1 MSADYKAH
9 HLGDIV
15 TLLVS
20 ETTAASS
27 TGDVNNSRAFAAN
40 SAITN
45 LPGTS
50 LRRRTR
56 CLACTSSKSLKG
68 QGETSTGS
76 SVTATVS
83 AHVIA
88 LLPNGSMV
96 VEAER
101 KILINSQHED
111 LIVRGVLRPG
121 DVGPQQLRSG
131 HCVGQ
136 SRDRTE
142 GQGSRFGLH
151 WPAESYHSG
160 AAMAAHLVN
169 RGGSRLQGLSV
180 QSSQA
185 VLFSLLFL
193 ILAGP
198 SRARAGD
205 SRHVLIRDITTI
217 EGIRENPLIGYSV
230 VVGLNRTG
238 DSQQTQFT
246 TQTLA
251 NVLQRLGVQIPAQP

>member
-1 MSADYKAH
+1 MVILSVAIVFPLATRLAGASSKKDGSQKLRTEYIARMQQQPTTQEAATLGSLYTPSGAFTDMSADYKAR

-45 LPGTS
+45 LPGTKS
-50 LRRRTR
+50 QAANPL
-56 CLACTSSKSLKG
+56 LGMTSSKSLKA

-88 LLPNGSMV
+88 LLPNGSMI

-101 KILINSQHED
+101 RILINSQHED

-121 DVGPQQLRSG
+121 DVGPNNSA
-131 HCVGQ
+131 
-136 SRDRTE
+136 
-142 GQGSRFGLH
+142 
-151 WPAESYHSG
+151 PAT
-160 AAMAAHLVN
+160 A
-169 RGGSRLQGLSV
+169 
-180 QSSQA
+180 
-185 VLFSLLFL
+185 
-193 ILAGP
+193 
-198 SRARAGD
+198 
-205 SRHVLIRDITTI
+205 
-217 EGIRENPLIGYSV
+217 
-230 VVGLNRTG
+230 
-238 DSQQTQFT
+238 
-246 TQTLA
+246 LA
-251 NVLQRLGVQIPAQP
+251 NLEIELKGKGVVSDYIGRQNPFIRGLLWLLTW

>member
-1 MSADYKAH
+1 MRIRPEVGWIVLLSAAIVFQLATPSAGASAKKDNSQKLRTEYIARMQQQPTTQETTTLGSLYTPSGAFIDMSADYKAR

-50 LRRRTR
+50 SQAANPL
-56 CLACTSSKSLKG
+56 LGMTSSKSLKA

-88 LLPNGSMV
+88 LLPNGSMI

-101 KILINSQHED
+101 RILINSQHED

-121 DVGPQQLRSG
+121 DVGPNNSAPATALADLEIELKGKGIVSDYIGRQNPFIR
-131 HCVGQ
+131 
-136 SRDRTE
+136 
-142 GQGSRFGLH
+142 GLL
-151 WPAESYHSG
+151 W
-160 AAMAAHLVN
+160 
-169 RGGSRLQGLSV
+169 
-180 QSSQA
+180 
-185 VLFSLLFL
+185 LL
-193 ILAGP
+193 
-198 SRARAGD
+198 
-205 SRHVLIRDITTI
+205 TW
-217 EGIRENPLIGYSV
+217 
-230 VVGLNRTG
+230 
-238 DSQQTQFT
+238 
-246 TQTLA
+246 
-251 NVLQRLGVQIPAQP
+251 

>member
-1 MSADYKAH
+1 LKYGKLMSACHGVRCVIVLFAAVMFLPGASFLLAATKAKDSSQKLRSDYIARMLLQPTTQETATLGSLYAPNGAFTDMSADYKAR

-27 TGDVNNSRAFAAN
+27 TGDVNNSRAFAAS

-50 LRRRTR
+50 LKNP
-56 CLACTSSKSLKG
+56 LLGMQSSKSLKG

-121 DVGPQQLRSG
+121 DVGPQNSA
-131 HCVGQ
+131 
-136 SRDRTE
+136 
-142 GQGSRFGLH
+142 
-151 WPAESYHSG
+151 PAT
-160 AAMAAHLVN
+160 A
-169 RGGSRLQGLSV
+169 
-180 QSSQA
+180 
-185 VLFSLLFL
+185 
-193 ILAGP
+193 LAN
-198 SRARAGD
+198 
-205 SRHVLIRDITTI
+205 LEI
-217 EGIRENPLIGYSV
+217 ELKGKGVVSDYIGRQNPLIR
-230 VVGLNRTG
+230 GLLWLLTW
-238 DSQQTQFT
+238 
-246 TQTLA
+246 
-251 NVLQRLGVQIPAQP
+251 

>member
-1 MSADYKAH
+1 MFLPGTSFVLAATKPKDGSQKLRSDYIARMQLQPTSQETATLGSLYTPNGAFTDMSADYKAR

-27 TGDVNNSRAFAAN
+27 TGDVNNSRAFAAS

-45 LPGTS
+45 LPGTKS
-50 LRRRTR
+50 KAANPL
-56 CLACTSSKSLKG
+56 LGMQSSKSLKG

-121 DVGPQQLRSG
+121 DVGPNNSA
-131 HCVGQ
+131 
-136 SRDRTE
+136 
-142 GQGSRFGLH
+142 
-151 WPAESYHSG
+151 PAT
-160 AAMAAHLVN
+160 A
-169 RGGSRLQGLSV
+169 
-180 QSSQA
+180 
-185 VLFSLLFL
+185 
-193 ILAGP
+193 LAN
-198 SRARAGD
+198 
-205 SRHVLIRDITTI
+205 LEI
-217 EGIRENPLIGYSV
+217 ELKGKGVVSDYIGRQNPLIR
-230 VVGLNRTG
+230 GLLWLLTW
-238 DSQQTQFT
+238 
-246 TQTLA
+246 
-251 NVLQRLGVQIPAQP
+251 